1 MAFYKLDAK
10 GKRIPN
16 KGRTGREPVTKK
28 ERGKTLYHYEIYV
41 SIPQPGDKTKQ
52 IRKRFWLPD
61 DIAAQEKQREIK
73 HEPPRD
79 ALTWVDGHKKWLD
92 FHQGQFSA
100 GHVNTSIVCIRQW
113 SETFGKDSTIEGTT
127 LAQYSRWID
136 EKALE
141 GTGRAAQIKHEHMLA
156 IARWCRSK
164 GLVEHILFEHA
175 KKPKA
180 RTKKRT
186 AATGET
192 YVAYLAIL
200 PENMRHLW
208 RMLAYTSM
216 RITAACE
223 LKEED
228 IHDGVFY
235 VFTKF
240 REWVPYPL
248 TPEIREIIEAA
259 RTFKSKRGI
268 SSPYL
273 FTKNNGRP
281 WKKDYFNSR
290 LKDIVTAENEKRANE
305 GEPALPKIVPHQL
318 RHMGGTTLAE
328 ETMSP
333 DIITAGLAQK
343 DRRSADSYIDP
354 TMKMRTIALTTIGR
368 VVSDVEK
375 MYKKDMNLATHPE
388 QAEESEVTQESIWE
402 EITCPHCHHKHIRAK
417 E

>member
-10 GKRIPN
+10 GKTIPK

-41 SIPQPGDKTKQ
+41 AIPQPGDKTKQ

-79 ALTWVDGHKKWLD
+79 ALTWEEGHKKWLD
-92 FHQGQFSA
+92 FHQGEFSE
-100 GHVNTSIVCIRQW
+100 GHVNTSIVCLRQW
-113 SETFGKDSTIEGTT
+113 HETFGKDSTIEGTT

-136 EKALE
+136 EKAKE

-164 GLVEHILFEHA
+164 GLVEQIPFEHA

-180 RTKKRT
+180 RTQKRT

-200 PENMRHLW
+200 PESMRHLW
-208 RMLAYTSM
+208 RLLAFTSM

-223 LKEED
+223 LREED
-228 IHDGVFY
+228 IHDGVFR

-240 REWVPYPL
+240 REWVPYPM

-259 RTFKSKRGI
+259 RMFKIKRGI

-273 FTKNNGRP
+273 FTKDNGRS

-290 LKDIVTAENEKRANE
+290 LKDIVKAENDKRAE
-305 GEPALPKIVPHQL
+305 AGLSTLPKIVPHQL
-318 RHMGGTTLAE
+318 RHMGGTALGE

-333 DIITAGLAQK
+333 DVIKAGLGHK
-343 DRRSADSYIDP
+343 DRRSAEDYIDP

-375 MYKKDMNLATHPE
+375 MYKNDMGSKTEAVGPGSHDSDE
-388 QAEESEVTQESIWE
+388 DAIWE
-402 EITCPHCHHKHIRAK
+402 EIICPYCHRNHIRAK